1 MAINGISPWLKTS
14 YKTQLAPLWTIS
26 LTTNSGAIVNLTGLD
41 DSALSIYFK
50 NISTNVETQ
59 GVGTLHIVQANP
71 AIVSYQV
78 DTADVVI
85 GNYDVRLWITFENG
99 PDFFDLGT
107 WSVES

>member
-26 LTTNSGAIVNLTGLD
+26 LTTNSGATVNLTGLS

-50 NISTNVETQ
+50 NISTGIETQ
-59 GVGTLHIVQANP
+59 GVGTLHIEQPTPGV
-71 AIVSYQV
+71 VSYQV
-78 DTADVVI
+78 DAADVVI
-85 GNYDVRLWITFENG
+85 GNYDVRLWIVFGNG
-99 PDFFDLGT
+99 PDFFDIGV

>member
-26 LTTNSGAIVNLTGLD
+26 LITNSGVIVNLTGLD

-50 NISTNVETQ
+50 DISTGVETQ
-59 GVGTLHIVQANP
+59 GVGTLHIVQSSP

-78 DTADVVI
+78 NASDVVI
-85 GNYDVRLWITFENG
+85 GNYDVRLWVTFGNG